1 MTESTLDKALRE
13 LGFTDGWAISGDTIV
28 LWENTEPQPTE
39 AELIKAGWVKPD
51 EALIADAQPLPS
63 PE

>member
-1 MTESTLDKALRE
+1 MTESILDKALRK
-13 LGFTDGWAISGDTIV
+13 LGFTNGWAISGDTIV

-51 EALIADAQPLPS
+51 EAPTADA
-63 PE
+63 